1 MRYKALSVKQP
12 WASLIASGEKTI
24 ETRTWPTS
32 YRGELLICSSAQPRI
47 AGKPAGVA
55 MCLCRLVAC
64 RPMTWRD
71 EPAARGPVRRAAE
84 KGDWDVRDELRMK
97 DLPPRTQRSQRNERV
112 KDGVSACSACSVVK

>member
-12 WASLIASGEKTI
+12 WASLIATGEKTI

-32 YRGELLICSSAQPRI
+32 YRGELLICSSAKPRI
-47 AGKPAGVA
+47 AGKPAGVT

-71 EPAARGPVRRAAE
+71 EQAACCERYAGAYAWVLADIRPVEHVPVKGRLGIFEIEVEVGDSRKGAE
-84 KGDWDVRDELRMK
+84 A
-97 DLPPRTQRSQRNERV
+97 QREE
-112 KDGVSACSACSVVK
+112 